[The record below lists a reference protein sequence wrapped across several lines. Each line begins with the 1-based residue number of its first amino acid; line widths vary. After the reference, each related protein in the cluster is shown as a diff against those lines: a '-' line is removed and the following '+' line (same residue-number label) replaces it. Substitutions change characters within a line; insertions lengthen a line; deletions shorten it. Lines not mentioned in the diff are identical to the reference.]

1 MKYDKWQNLK
11 DKLGED
17 KEAGCGHL
25 EGPLRAFQSPIVGMM
40 LMTKEKSYRNIQGKL
55 RES

>member
-1 MKYDKWQNLK
+1 MTSGKDLK

-17 KEAGCGHL
+17 KEDGCGNL

-40 LMTKEKSYRNIQGKL
+40 LMTKEMSCGHITKAKY
-55 RES
+55 